1 MLRVPMNKSHIKRTL
16 RLLYG
21 FTQTTPKDQKLDPA
35 WDRSVNIWPGMV
47 AMKTKGDLV
56 TLINAVGTPMGL
68 FGSYIG
74 GDGIDEIAEQGVNSV
89 PVWVL
94 AADAEMEVLAPAFD
108 TAATWTDP
116 SDGTRALV
124 FAQTAGAKR
133 GQLVPAGTAGASAKP
148 VAHLVRVDSASKIV
162 VGGLAGSV

>member
-1 MLRVPMNKSHIKRTL
+1 MIRVPMNKAHIKRTL

-35 WDRSVNIWPGMV
+35 WDRSTPIFPGMV
-47 AMKTKGDLV
+47 AMKTRGDLV
-56 TLINAVGTPMGL
+56 TLINATGVPMGL

-94 AADAEMEVLAPAFD
+94 GPDAEVEVLAPAFD
-108 TAATWTDP
+108 VTASWVDP
-116 SDGTRALV
+116 ADGTRLKV
-124 FAQTAGAKR
+124 HAQTAGANR
-133 GQLVPAGTAGASAKP
+133 GKLVPAGTAGASAAP
-148 VAHLVRVDSASKIV
+148 VGHLVRVDSASKIV
-162 VGGLAGSV
+162 IGGLAGTA

>member
-1 MLRVPMNKSHIKRTL
+1 MLRVPMNKSHLKRTL

-35 WDRSVNIWPGMV
+35 WDRSVAIFPGMV

-56 TLINAVGTPMGL
+56 TLINATGVPMGL

-89 PVWVL
+89 PVWVMGSE
-94 AADAEMEVLAPAFD
+94 AEFEVLAPAFD
-108 TAATWTDP
+108 TALTWTDP
-116 SDGTRALV
+116 ADGTRLKV
-124 FAQTAGAKR
+124 HAQTAGATR
-133 GQLVPAGTAGASAKP
+133 GKLVPAGTAGASAQP
-148 VAHLVRVDSASKIV
+148 IGHLVRVDSASKIV
-162 VGGLAGSV
+162 IGGLRGTV

>member
-21 FTQTTPKDQKLDPA
+21 FNQTTPKDQKLDPA
-35 WDRSVNIWPGMV
+35 WDRSTPIYPGMV

-56 TLINAVGTPMGL
+56 TLINGTGTPMGL

-74 GDGIDEIAEQGVNSV
+74 GDGIDEVADQGVNSV

-94 AADAEMEVLAPAFD
+94 GPDAEMEVLAPAFD
-108 TAATWTDP
+108 TTAAWVDP
-116 SDGTRALV
+116 ADGTRALV
-124 FAQTAGAKR
+124 FAQTAGANR
-133 GQLVPAGTAGASAKP
+133 GKLVPAGTAGASAKP

-162 VGGLAGSV
+162 IGGLVGTV

>member
-1 MLRVPMNKSHIKRTL
+1 MIRVPMNKAYLKRTI

-35 WDRSVNIWPGMV
+35 WDRSTPIWPGMV

-56 TLINAVGTPMGL
+56 TLINATGVPMGL

-74 GDGIDEIAEQGVNSV
+74 GDGIDEVADQGVNSV

-94 AADAEMEVLAPAFD
+94 GPDAEMEVLAPAFD
-108 TAATWTDP
+108 TTATWTDP
-116 SDGTRALV
+116 ADGTRALV
-124 FAQTAGAKR
+124 FAQTAGPTR
-133 GQLVPAGTAGASAKP
+133 GKLVPAGTVGASAKP

-162 VGGLAGSV
+162 IGGLVGTE